1 MPTLPP
7 AAFPFIEVNIS
18 TKGLQPAAQRSPGV
32 IAVVGVAGAATT
44 PENTPT
50 VIGSSA
56 EAIAA
61 FGATGAL
68 TASLSVALKQNPRA
82 SKIYGVRAVAG
93 TSTTPPKYAEAL
105 ASLEGADD
113 VTFVSLANESD
124 VGGAG
129 ERLKALLKHVEDA
142 SADGN
147 KRIGVAMVDPSIQKS
162 ATPNYVDNVKNKYQ
176 SIKSTVSRLVLVAA
190 RGAVDSDDNPVDV
203 ATAAMSAIAGHAPH
217 ISPVLKPI
225 FGVKIPVASQFGAS
239 EIKKL
244 SDENIIPIIDP
255 ALIPGESLHF
265 AEGRCYTT
273 LADLLYVDTIRMLD
287 QVDFELKAGL
297 IGTVGDARITK
308 SGMLSVKVR
317 TEAILEV
324 LMRNEVIAGY
334 GVQIPVLDMLSIP
347 EAARSP
353 ADNKVIADARSTR
366 VVEMIVSITY
376 GPAVH
381 FLRVTLAPKFT

>member
-1 MPTLPP
+1 MATLPP

-32 IAVVGVAGAATT
+32 IAVVGVGGSTATT
-44 PENTPT
+44 ENVPT
-50 VIGSSA
+50 VIGSVE
-56 EAIAA
+56 EATAA

-68 TASLSVALKQNPRA
+68 TSSLTIALKQNPRA
-82 SKIYGVRAVAG
+82 SKIYGVRAAAG
-93 TSTTPPKYAEAL
+93 TPPKYAEAL
-105 ASLEGADD
+105 SALEGADD
-113 VTFVSLANESD
+113 VTFVSLAGEAD
-124 VGGAG
+124 VGGAN
-129 ERLKALLKHVEDA
+129 EKLKALLKHVEDSS
-142 SADGN
+142 SAGN
-147 KRIGVAMVDPSIQKS
+147 KRIGVAMVDPLILKS
-162 ATPNYVDNVKNKYQ
+162 ATPNYVDNVKAKYL
-176 SIKSTVSRLVLVAA
+176 SVKSTVSRLVLVAA
-190 RGAVDSDDNPVDV
+190 RGAVDANDQTADV
-203 ATAAMSAIAGHAPH
+203 ATAAMSAIAGYAPH

-225 FGVKIPVASQFGAS
+225 FGLRIPVESQFGAS

-297 IGTVGDARITK
+297 IGSVGDARITK
-308 SGMLSVKVR
+308 AGMLSVKVR

-334 GVQIPVLDMLSIP
+334 SVQIPVLDVLSIP

-353 ADNKVIADARSTR
+353 ADNKMIADARSTR
-366 VVEMIVSITY
+366 VVDMIVSITY

-381 FLRVTLAPKFT
+381 FLKVTLAPKFT

>member
-1 MPTLPP
+1 MATLPP

-32 IAVVGVAGAATT
+32 IAVVGVGGNAATA
-44 PENTPT
+44 ENTPT
-50 VIGSSA
+50 VIGSVD
-56 EAIAA
+56 EATAA

-68 TASLSVALKQNPRA
+68 TASLTVALKQSPRA
-82 SKIYGVRAVAG
+82 SKIYGVRVAAG
-93 TSTTPPKYAEAL
+93 TPPKYADGL

-113 VTFVSLANESD
+113 VTFVSLANEPD

-142 SADGN
+142 SGDGN
-147 KRIGVAMVDPSIQKS
+147 KRIGVAMVDPAIQKS
-162 ATPNYVDNVKNKYQ
+162 ASPNYVDNVKSKYS

-190 RGAVDSDDNPVDV
+190 RGAVDSDGNPVDV

-225 FGVKIPVASQFGAS
+225 FGVRIPVASQFGAS

-265 AEGRCYTT
+265 AEGRCFTT

-324 LMRNEVIAGY
+324 LLRNEVIAGY
-334 GVQIPVLDMLSIP
+334 AVQIPVLDVLSIP

-366 VVEMIVSITY
+366 VVDMIVSITY

>member
-7 AAFPFIEVNIS
+7 AAFPFIEVTIS

-32 IAVVGVAGAATT
+32 IAVVGVGSNTAT

-50 VIGSSA
+50 VIGSVD
-56 EAIAA
+56 EAKTA

-68 TASLSVALKQNPRA
+68 TASLTVALKQSPRA
-82 SKIYGVRAVAG
+82 SKMYGVRAGAG
-93 TSTTPPKYAEAL
+93 TPPKYAEAL

-113 VTFVSLANESD
+113 VTFVSLANEPD
-124 VGGAG
+124 VGNAG

-142 SADGN
+142 SGDGN
-147 KRIGVAMVDPSIQKS
+147 KRLGVAMVDPAIQKS
-162 ATPNYVDNVKNKYQ
+162 ASPNYIDNVKTKYA

-190 RGAVDSDDNPVDV
+190 RGAVDSDGNPVDV

-225 FGVKIPVASQFGAS
+225 FGVRIPVASQYGAS
-239 EIKKL
+239 EVKKL

-273 LADLLYVDTIRMLD
+273 LADLLYVDTVRMLD

-308 SGMLSVKVR
+308 SGLISVKVR

-324 LMRNEVIAGY
+324 LLRNDVIAGY
-334 GVQIPVLDMLSIP
+334 GVQIPVLDVLSIP